1 MSKTVVL
8 MLFALLA
15 LSSLVMVGSVFAQS
29 VPNPSVP
36 EFTIKIVSAPYDV
49 PPSTTTTIDP
59 YTGEKIVTT
68 QPGYHVE
75 NETTQIWIKNQ
86 PFTAYQIYENDV
98 NWTINLFYNIRLKG
112 HFSQEWGYYR
122 LYNGSTDGN
131 LRQDYD
137 SEYTVVAI
145 DSYLPSEGK
154 VDFQIEAL
162 IGYEQGIVTVPGVP
176 GTQRIIT
183 GESSGWSETQ
193 TLTIEAS
200 QTPSPEPTISPT
212 PTPAPHETPEP
223 TEQEVILGLVFMVA
237 IIGGSLVLFV
247 YLIKRKQQ
255 LARENECESE

>member
-1 MSKTVVL
+1 MSKLAVL
-8 MLFALLA
+8 MLFTLLI
-15 LSSLVMVGSVFAQS
+15 LSSLVVVGSVFAES
-29 VPNPSVP
+29 IPTPSIP

-49 PPSTTTTIDP
+49 APSNTTTIDP
-59 YTGEKIVTT
+59 YTGEETVTT

-75 NETTQIWIKNQ
+75 NITTQIWIKNQ
-86 PFTAYQIYENDV
+86 PFTPYEIQENDV

-131 LRQDYD
+131 LRQEYG
-137 SEYTVVAI
+137 SEFTVVLI

-176 GTQRIIT
+176 GTNRIIT

-193 TLTIEAS
+193 TLTIETS
-200 QTPSPEPTISPT
+200 QIPSPEPTL
-212 PTPAPHETPEP
+212 TPAPTEEPQQPEQDL
-223 TEQEVILGLVFMVA
+223 TTGAVFAVVSIAIFLGLLYYF
-237 IIGGSLVLFV
+237 
-247 YLIKRKQQ
+247 IKR
-255 LARENECESE
+255 R